1 MKKTVD
7 NFQPAGGMHCITN
20 AMKQIFNFYGHPLSE
35 EMLFGL
41 GEGLDFAYINM
52 AHSPMVSG
60 RSKIMEFEGI
70 LSKRLGGGMKFRKG
84 RDNNKSFEAARKMID
99 GNQPVLIYAD
109 MPYLPYMSLDPDSH
123 FGGHAVVLFGY
134 DDEQGC
140 FYVSDRD
147 NPDFPVRT
155 PGGMIAENYHMVSYE
170 QMELAR
176 SSAFRPFPANNKY
189 IMFDFS
195 NFKNADNAGIRQAIM
210 AVCDKML
217 NPQARLKGI
226 CGIEKFGKEIIKWGS
241 FDVAKLRT
249 AAITNYFQISADGG
263 TGGGIFRKMYGGFLL
278 EAAELLDN
286 SHIRTIGS
294 RFFEIAEE
302 WDIVADELWEVSE
315 DGHSSLL
322 LHISEEIRALHDAE
336 YDLYSQLTKL

>member
-1 MKKTVD
+1 MPD
-7 NFQPAGGMHCITN
+7 
-20 AMKQIFNFYGHPLSE
+20 
-35 EMLFGL
+35 
-41 GEGLDFAYINM
+41 
-52 AHSPMVSG
+52 
-60 RSKIMEFEGI
+60 
-70 LSKRLGGGMKFRKG
+70 
-84 RDNNKSFEAARKMID
+84 
-99 GNQPVLIYAD
+99 NQPVLIYAD

-263 TGGGIFRKMYGGFLL
+263 TGGGIFRKMYGGFCLRRQNCL
-278 EAAELLDN
+278 ITAISGRLAHASLKLQRSGILWQMN
-286 SHIRTIGS
+286 CGRCLKMG
-294 RFFEIAEE
+294 IA
-302 WDIVADELWEVSE
+302 VSCSIYLKKS
-315 DGHSSLL
+315 GRCMTRNMIYTAS
-322 LHISEEIRALHDAE
+322 
-336 YDLYSQLTKL
+336 

>member
-70 LSKRLGGGMKFRKG
+70 LSKRLGVGMKFRKG
-84 RDNNKSFEAARKMID
+84 RDNNKSFESARKMID
-99 GNQPVLIYAD
+99 DNQPVLIYAD

-176 SSAFRPFPANNKY
+176 SS
-189 IMFDFS
+189 
-195 NFKNADNAGIRQAIM
+195 
-210 AVCDKML
+210 
-217 NPQARLKGI
+217 
-226 CGIEKFGKEIIKWGS
+226 
-241 FDVAKLRT
+241 
-249 AAITNYFQISADGG
+249 
-263 TGGGIFRKMYGGFLL
+263 
-278 EAAELLDN
+278 
-286 SHIRTIGS
+286 
-294 RFFEIAEE
+294 FFEIAEE